1 MPIPF
6 LAEAR
11 QGRNGWRRYLQAI
24 SLMASLWLGLV
35 LLVML
40 FSGLTG
46 IPIGTT
52 SWWIRRHPL
61 VAIVAAMFVSG
72 VMLAGLF
79 LVMRRIHHRPFGTL
93 FHANGL
99 LHWRRVWQ
107 GCVFWLG
114 ASGITIALLAL
125 VDPYRYTFLHPD
137 ASWWLQA
144 LLFLLVSPL
153 IAIAWGAL
161 SGYLLQAAGL
171 LFTQPLWVAILWG
184 LAFGFLDFASG
195 RPQHQV
201 VFTGLYQAVLVWVAL
216 QDNGVEL
223 LMGSSIAW
231 RITGLLV
238 AVPNDHAMIQ
248 PLFAITE
255 SIYPHPFWMIAS
267 HSLRLALF
275 CACFRYGPWRM
286 TSVRP

>member
-6 LAEAR
+6 LVKAR

-40 FSGLTG
+40 VFGLTG

-52 SWWIRRHPL
+52 SWWIRSHPV
-61 VAIVAAMFVSG
+61 VAIVATMLGSG
-72 VMLAGLF
+72 VMVGGLF
-79 LVMRRIHHRPFGTL
+79 LVMRRIHHRAFGTL

-99 LHWRRVWQ
+99 LHWHRVWQ

-114 ASGITIALLAL
+114 ASLITIALLAL
-125 VDPYRYTFLHPD
+125 VDPSRFTFLHPD
-137 ASWWLQA
+137 AGWWLQA
-144 LLFLLVSPL
+144 LLFLLISPL

-161 SGYLLQAAGL
+161 ADYLLQAVGL
-171 LFTQPLWVAILWG
+171 LFTKPLWLAILWG
-184 LAFGFLDFASG
+184 LAFGFRDFASG
-195 RPQHQV
+195 HPRHQV
-201 VFTGLYQAVLVWVAL
+201 VLTGLYQAVLVWVAL

-231 RITGLLV
+231 RISGVFV
-238 AVPNDHAMIQ
+238 AVPDDHAMIQ

-255 SIYPHPFWMIAS
+255 PIYPHPYWMILS

-275 CACFRYGPWRM
+275 YACFRYGPWRM